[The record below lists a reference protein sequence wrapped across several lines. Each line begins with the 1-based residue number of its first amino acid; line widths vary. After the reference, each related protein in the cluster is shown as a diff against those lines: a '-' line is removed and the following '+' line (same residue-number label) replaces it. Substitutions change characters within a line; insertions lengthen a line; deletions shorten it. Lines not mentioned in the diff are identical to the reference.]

1 MEPQIEVN
9 KLSDGDR
16 FYPTNKMLS
25 VFSGQEALNAFLSEL
40 RARGSYT
47 PEKVEIFAGKQ
58 GVELIDPT
66 GENTG
71 FFGKMLRSLQWL
83 TDERE
88 NSERYAEELS
98 QGNYVVAVKTESDRP
113 SIDALSEQVK
123 AANGYFI
130 NFYGPN
136 VTEPMDH

>member
-1 MEPQIEVN
+1 METQIEVN
-9 KLSDGDR
+9 QLSDGDK

-25 VFSGQEALNAFLSEL
+25 VFSGQDKLNAILTEL
-40 RARGSYT
+40 RSSGGFT
-47 PEKVEIFAGKQ
+47 PEKIEIFAGQQ
-58 GVELIDPT
+58 GAELIDPT
-66 GENTG
+66 GENAG

-88 NSERYAEELS
+88 NSERYAQELA
-98 QGNYVVAVKTESDRP
+98 QGNYVLAIKTESDRP
-113 SIDALSEQVK
+113 SIDALSTQIK
-123 AANGYFI
+123 NAGGYFI